1 MQDEEKLAQAMPD
14 AFADRNSPRYILF
27 QHFLSFGIKKM
38 PSQKWEKTLQE
49 LLQKFNPIEIKET
62 IFFIIEFILENK
74 EWFYTD
80 NRPAFIKG
88 LLWSLKSFE
97 KDTKIFSA
105 IERIAQTSFKKDKI
119 QGVLSTSIGKT
130 ALQILTDFA
139 SLESF
144 KSLHFLENNIKENS
158 FKKIISVFLE
168 EFEQKTGVNCAVWED
183 RLLLELNFGIKNNLF
198 EQKIGDF
205 TYQLHIKSY
214 QKFEAIWIK
223 PNGETQQS
231 EPAIIKKEYALELEN
246 IKDIT
251 AQIRKHLQLQRH
263 KLEDSWRK
271 NTSWNGKDW
280 QNIYQNHPLFSCLV
294 ENLIWKIKSKQNKN
308 CILYQN
314 KLQNLEGEI
323 ITLEPND
330 EIWLWH
336 PVESEVEET
345 LAWRNFL
352 YQKKLVQPFKQA
364 FREVYVLT
372 AAEQKTNT
380 FSLRFAAHILVQ
392 KKLLALL
399 NQRNWKFDF
408 MENQGFLQLKNS
420 DLKVVW
426 EMEYASNDYF
436 SSQKVS
442 FFQTIGIDSKVI
454 ALANIPVIFFS
465 EMMRDIDLFVA
476 VCSIGSD
483 PYWQGENRLE
493 DYWNAFSFGEKSET
507 ASAKVR
513 KEVLEKIVPTLKIG
527 HLCSFEKNFLV
538 VEGKIRTYKIN
549 IGSGNILMKPNDEY
563 LCIVPERKKNN
574 PMEHIFLPFDTDNLL
589 SLILSKAFLL
599 VDDDK
604 TEDATILSQIKRKNK
619 F

>member
-1 MQDEEKLAQAMPD
+1 MIQDEQKLAQAMPD
-14 AFADRNSPRYILF
+14 AFADRNSIRYILF
-27 QHFLSFGIKKM
+27 QHFLSFGIKKN
-38 PSQKWEKTLQE
+38 PSQKWEKNLQE
-49 LLQKFNPIEIKET
+49 LLQQFNPNELKET
-62 IFFIIEFILENK
+62 LFFIVEFVLENK

-88 LLWSLKSFE
+88 LLWTFKNYINE
-97 KDTKIFSA
+97 KRTFIA
-105 IERIAQTSFKKDKI
+105 IEKIVQTAFKKDKI

-130 ALQILTDFA
+130 GLQILTDFA
-139 SLESF
+139 NLESF
-144 KSLHFLENNIKENS
+144 KSLNFLQNNIKENS
-158 FKKIISVFLE
+158 FKKIIHSFLE
-168 EFEQKTGVNCAVWED
+168 EFEKKTNISCAIWED
-183 RLLLELNFGIKNNLF
+183 RLLLALDFGIKNGIF
-198 EQKIGDF
+198 EQKIGEF

-214 QKFEAIWIK
+214 QKFEIIWIK

-231 EPAIIKKEYALELEN
+231 EPAILKKEHALALENLKN
-246 IKDIT
+246 MT
-251 AQIRKHLQLQRH
+251 ADIRKTLQIQRH
-263 KLEDSWRK
+263 HLEDSWRK
-271 NTSWNGKDW
+271 NTIWNISDW
-280 QNIYQNHPLFSCLV
+280 INIYQKHSLLSYLS
-294 ENLIWKIKSKQNKN
+294 ENLIWKIISKENKI

-314 KLQNLEGEI
+314 NLQNLENEMI
-323 ITLEPND
+323 IPDQND
-330 EIWLWH
+330 TITLWH
-336 PVESEVEET
+336 PVESEVEIT
-345 LAWRNFL
+345 LAWRSFL
-352 YQKKLVQPFKQA
+352 YQKKIIQPFKQA

-380 FSLRFAAHILVQ
+380 YSLRFAAHILVQ
-392 KKLLALL
+392 KKMLALL

-408 MENQGFLQLKNS
+408 VENECFLQLKSS
-420 DLKVVW
+420 DLKIVW
-426 EMEYASNDYF
+426 GMEYASNDYF
-436 SSQKVS
+436 SSQKLS
-442 FFQTIGIDSKVI
+442 FLQMVGIDKKTIPLV
-454 ALANIPVIFFS
+454 NIPAIFFS

-563 LCIVPERKKNN
+563 LCIVPERKKHN
-574 PMEHIFLPFDTDNLL
+574 PLEHIFLPFDTDNLL

-604 TEDATILSQIKRKNK
+604 TEDATILSQIKRRK
-619 F
+619 